1 MDVLFKDIKRADMLK
16 YGALLVLV
24 MQNSTLALTMRYSR
38 SRGDVMYISS
48 TAVVMSE
55 IVKLVAASCLI
66 GIEEGSISGLWS
78 KLYHEIVLMPADF
91 AKLLIPASLYT
102 LQNNLA
108 YIAVS
113 NLDAASYQVLYQL
126 KILTTAIFSVVL
138 LRRRLDLSKWL
149 SLVVLVGGV
158 SLVQVS
164 GLKTGGTASE
174 VAAATGNITIGLVSV
189 ILACCSSGFA
199 GVYFEKVLKGSEVS
213 VWVRNVELALIG
225 IIVGTVGVWYTDSAM
240 VNEHGFFHGYT
251 SIVWAVIAL
260 QALGGIVVALV
271 VKHADSLLKGFST
284 AISIVVSCLVS
295 YTFFGEVQLSPMFV
309 IGVSLVIIS
318 TLMYSTNPVE
328 LCCSSTFYGGIM
340 SSSKVNGS
348 GGGVVKVG
356 AGRGGLPSSFGGGS
370 GGRKEHLGYHERI
383 PLTEMLN
390 GGSDDDIKSD
400 HISSGEEDE
409 RIAEEAVGI
418 EGVRGVIGG
427 AWGQPVRRSL
437 PV

>member
-1 MDVLFKDIKRADMLK
+1 MMDVLFRDMKRADMLK

-24 MQNSTLALTMRYSR
+24 VQNSTLALTMRYSR
-38 SRGDVMYISS
+38 STGDVMYISS

-55 IVKLVAASCLI
+55 LVKLVAASCLI
-66 GIEEGSISGLWS
+66 AIEEGSVGGLWS
-78 KLYHEIVLMPADF
+78 KLYHEVILMPADF
-91 AKLLIPASLYT
+91 AKLLIPACLYT

-138 LRRRLDLSKWL
+138 LRRHLDLSKWL
-149 SLVVLVGGV
+149 SLLVLVGGV

-164 GLKTGGTASE
+164 GLKSGG
-174 VAAATGNITIGLVSV
+174 AAEEAVVPGNMTIGLVSV

-225 IIVGTVGVWYTDSAM
+225 IVVGMAGVWYTDSAM
-240 VNEHGFFHGYT
+240 VSEHGFFYGYT
-251 SIVWAVIAL
+251 HLVWAVIAL

-295 YTFFGEVQLSPMFV
+295 YMFFGEVQLSPMFV
-309 IGVSLVIIS
+309 MGVSLVIIS
-318 TLMYSTNPVE
+318 TLMYSTNPIE
-328 LCCSSTFYGGIM
+328 LCCSS
-340 SSSKVNGS
+340 N
-348 GGGVVKVG
+348 GGVLTTTTTTSG
-356 AGRGGLPSSFGGGS
+356 SRGGLPSSLGG
-370 GGRKEHLGYHERI
+370 KQHLHSLHKNDDDAHERI
-383 PLTEMLN
+383 PLTEVLD
-390 GGSDDDIKSD
+390 GADDNDIELHST
-400 HISSGEEDE
+400 SSGEDE
-409 RIAEEAVGI
+409 EHIAEEAISDTGSRS
-418 EGVRGVIGG
+418 GIGG
-427 AWGQPVRRSL
+427 SLWGQPVRRSL

>member
-1 MDVLFKDIKRADMLK
+1 MDLLFKDMKRADMLK

-24 MQNSTLALTMRYSR
+24 VQNSTLALTMRYSR
-38 SRGDVMYISS
+38 STGDVMYISS

-55 IVKLVAASCLI
+55 LVKLVAASFLI
-66 GIEEGSISGLWS
+66 SIEEGSVGELWS
-78 KLYHEIVLMPADF
+78 KLYHEVILMPADF
-91 AKLLIPASLYT
+91 AKLLIPACLYT

-138 LRRRLDLSKWL
+138 LRRHLDLSKWL
-149 SLVVLVGGV
+149 SLLVLVGGV

-164 GLKTGGTASE
+164 GLKSGSAASE
-174 VAAATGNITIGLVSV
+174 EAVQGNMTIGLVSV

-225 IIVGTVGVWYTDSAM
+225 IVVGTAGVWYTDSAM
-240 VNEHGFFHGYT
+240 VSEHGFFHGYT
-251 SIVWAVIAL
+251 PIVWAVIAL

-295 YTFFGEVQLSPMFV
+295 YMFFGEVQLSPMFV
-309 IGVSLVIIS
+309 MGVSLVIIS

-328 LCCSSTFYGGIM
+328 LCCSSNGGILA
-340 SSSKVNGS
+340 SSSSSSSIGGMVK
-348 GGGVVKVG
+348 GGG
-356 AGRGGLPSSFGGGS
+356 GRGGLPSVYGGGV
-370 GGRKEHLGYHERI
+370 GGRKEDGGHHERI
-383 PLTEMLN
+383 PLTEVLD
-390 GGSDDDIKSD
+390 GGNDDDIELHST
-400 HISSGEEDE
+400 SSGDEEE
-409 RIAEEAVGI
+409 QIAEGAVG
-418 EGVRGVIGG
+418 GG
-427 AWGQPVRRSL
+427 SRSGSGGSLWGQPVRRSL

>member
-1 MDVLFKDIKRADMLK
+1 MDVPFKDMKRADMLK

-66 GIEEGSISGLWS
+66 SIEEGSIGGLWS
-78 KLYHEIVLMPADF
+78 KLYHEVVLMPADF
-91 AKLLIPASLYT
+91 AKLLIPACLYT

-126 KILTTAIFSVVL
+126 KILTTALFSVVL
-138 LRRRLDLSKWL
+138 LRRHLDLSKWL
-149 SLVVLVGGV
+149 SLIVLVGGV

-164 GLKTGGTASE
+164 GLKTGGAASE
-174 VAAATGNITIGLVSV
+174 ADAATGNMTIGLVSV

-240 VNEHGFFHGYT
+240 VNEHGYFYGYT
-251 SIVWAVIAL
+251 PIVWAVIAL

-271 VKHADSLLKGFST
+271 VKHADSVLKGFST

-295 YTFFGEVQLSPMFV
+295 YMFFGEVQLSPVFV
-309 IGVSLVIIS
+309 MGVSLVIIS
-318 TLMYSTNPVE
+318 TLMYSTKPVD
-328 LCCSSTFYGGIM
+328 LCCSSTGWIM
-340 SSSKVNGS
+340 SSSSLGS
-348 GGGVVKVG
+348 NCSGRGIVKGG
-356 AGRGGLPSSFGGGS
+356 AGRGGLPSLFGGGS
-370 GGRKEHLGYHERI
+370 GGRKEYVGHHERI
-383 PLTEMLN
+383 PLTEVLD
-390 GGSDDDIKSD
+390 GGNDDDSYS
-400 HISSGEEDE
+400 HGISSGEDE
-409 RIAEEAVGI
+409 HIAEGAAGVG
-418 EGVRGVIGG
+418 GVRGGIGG
-427 AWGQPVRRSL
+427 ALCQPVRRSL